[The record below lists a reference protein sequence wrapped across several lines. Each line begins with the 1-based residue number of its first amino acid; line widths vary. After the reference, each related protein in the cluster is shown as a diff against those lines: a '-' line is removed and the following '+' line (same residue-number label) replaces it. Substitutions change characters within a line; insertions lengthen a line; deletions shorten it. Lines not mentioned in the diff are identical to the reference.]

1 MYDPAR
7 LVGRIACARVKRTGS
22 KKGERG
28 RVVRIAEV
36 SAEDEDERKAGR
48 QEGRTDGR
56 TEKARGRGC
65 MMEGRGT
72 EKKEKG
78 KIRRGHGTT
87 LLNVVAHP
95 SVVEPTL
102 SRALC
107 PVLVGISGAPTG
119 PSAVSPII

>member
-1 MYDPAR
+1 
-7 LVGRIACARVKRTGS
+7 
-22 KKGERG
+22 
-28 RVVRIAEV
+28 
-36 SAEDEDERKAGR
+36 
-48 QEGRTDGR
+48 
-56 TEKARGRGC
+56 
-65 MMEGRGT
+65 MMEGRRT

-87 LLNVVAHP
+87 LLNVVAHPSGPLP